1 MMRHDEARGSYYVW
15 TLETRLADAEIS
27 KLRVT
32 RPEIERAP
40 RWQRADDARPDETR
54 PRRDQPTRDAR
65 PRAAGSREK
74 RKRRKRKRESRKA
87 GSASR
92 AAGPRRPRCAEPG
105 PSAETRRMPRRDE
118 RSAEPSG
125 VSLRNIR
132 FVHSTRVSTR
142 PYALPSRSALLTG
155 RVAFGFVI

>member
-74 RKRRKRKRESRKA
+74 RKRRKTRIAKSGEREPS
-87 GSASR
+87 
-92 AAGPRRPRCAEPG
+92 RRPAAPAVRGARPVGRDETH
-105 PSAETRRMPRRDE
+105 AETRR
-118 RSAEPSG
+118 
-125 VSLRNIR
+125 
-132 FVHSTRVSTR
+132 
-142 PYALPSRSALLTG
+142 ALG
-155 RVAFGFVI
+155 